1 MKRFGLAFA
10 ACVLL
15 STAAMANMPPP
26 QITARD
32 EANDVVTAF
41 MENFNAGNL
50 EGIASTYSDD
60 GNFVWVENGRIIAD
74 NKAAAVEA
82 NGRMPKGVRMEV
94 VDHVRLILIGTSAAE
109 AVVPFTFF
117 VKDDKGVESEAFQG
131 VMTLAVAPD
140 SDGTWRIV
148 AGHMSSSGRQ

>member
-1 MKRFGLAFA
+1 
-10 ACVLL
+10 
-15 STAAMANMPPP
+15 MPPP

-32 EANDVVTAF
+32 EANDVVNAF

-74 NKAAAVEA
+74 SKAAAVEA

-94 VDHVRLILIGTSAAE
+94 ADHVRLVLIGNAAAAE
-109 AVVPFTFF
+109 AVVPFTFY
-117 VKDDKGVESEAFQG
+117 VKDDKGAEAAAFNG
-131 VMTLAVAPD
+131 VMTLAVAPYFRRHLAD
-140 SDGTWRIV
+140 RRRAHEFERSRIEGAV
-148 AGHMSSSGRQ
+148 RLL